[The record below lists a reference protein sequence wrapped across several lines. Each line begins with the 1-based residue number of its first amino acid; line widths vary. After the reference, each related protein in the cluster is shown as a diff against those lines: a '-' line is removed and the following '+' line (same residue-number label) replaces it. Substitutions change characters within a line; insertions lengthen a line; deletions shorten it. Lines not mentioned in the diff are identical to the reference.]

1 LNTSS
6 SFEHNY
12 LAAFFSSS
20 NFEEGEKKTREYLLK
35 YPKDVILLNTLG
47 VFLLHQNKLD
57 EAEQIFRKAILG
69 DPSYAEAYCNLGLL
83 LSKKNF
89 LKDAERCFKEAIKKN
104 ENLIIAYN
112 NLGIVYKNFG
122 KYDEAIENYSI
133 AIKKNP
139 QYFEAYNNLGI
150 VFVKQKKKE
159 EAYRSFEKCIEINPN
174 FADAYNNMGGAIDEF
189 DEDVERSIR
198 YFKYALEKN
207 PKYEDA
213 AHNLGSAY
221 SKIMKFDESF
231 KYLFLA
237 TEIDPNFSM
246 AWNTIGITYYKMGNF
261 QKAEGFYN
269 KAINLDQNNTEAH
282 FNLGVQL
289 LRTGNYE
296 NGWKEREIHRIKKGF
311 LLDFKNP
318 RSRWKGE
325 QVKGTLLVYR
335 EQGVGD
341 EILFLSMFYD
351 IIKFADNIILEVDV
365 RLKKLLQN
373 FLDKHEV
380 KKVTFLDY
388 DTSSLNKDTI
398 SNPYKNIKFK
408 KQISIG
414 SMGMYL
420 RSKKSDFLTAKH
432 PYLYVNSNVMPK
444 FKLRDLVKEKKK
456 LSVGFSWKTLN
467 QKENWRNLPIC
478 TIEQF
483 LNKNPDIAFINLQFG
498 YNQYDEITFKNFKN
512 FYSFSKLDLK
522 NDLYSVAEVINQLD
536 LVLTIQNAIGH
547 LSCALGKKT
556 YVLLSI
562 FPRLNWGLQDEGNVS
577 DWYPTAKVFRQ
588 AKYGIWN
595 DLENKV
601 LDSLDKEKQALIEQS
616 LLSKMSF

>member
-1 LNTSS
+1 LNTLS

-35 YPKDVILLNTLG
+35 YPKDPILLNTLG

-57 EAEQIFRKAILG
+57 EAEQIFRKTILG

-104 ENLIIAYN
+104 ENLILAYN

-122 KYDEAIENYSI
+122 RYDEAIENYRI

-150 VFVKQKKKE
+150 VFVKQKKKKE

-189 DEDVERSIR
+189 DQDVERSIR

-213 AHNLGSAY
+213 AHNLGHAY
-221 SKIMKFDESF
+221 SKILNFEESF

-237 TEIDPNFSM
+237 TKIDPNFSM
-246 AWNTIGITYYKMGNF
+246 AWNTIGMNYYKMNDL
-261 QKAEGFYN
+261 QKAEEFYN
-269 KAINLDQNNTEAH
+269 KAISLDQNNTEAH
-282 FNLGVQL
+282 FNLGVLL
-289 LRTGNYE
+289 LRSGNYE
-296 NGWKEREIHRIKKGF
+296 KGWNEREINRTKKGF
-311 LLDFKNP
+311 FLDFKNP
-318 RSRWKGE
+318 KSRWKGE

-351 IIKFADNIILEVDV
+351 IVKFAENIVLEIDV
-365 RLKKLLQN
+365 RLKKLFQN
-373 FLDKHEV
+373 FLDKYTV
-380 KKVTFLDY
+380 KKVNFLDY
-388 DTSSLNKDTI
+388 NPSLPSQNIKN
-398 SNPYKNIKFK
+398 NPYKNIKFK

-414 SMGMYL
+414 SMGIYL
-420 RSKKSDFLTAKH
+420 RSKKSDFLNAKH
-432 PYLYVNSNVMPK
+432 PYLCLSTNVVPK
-444 FKLRDLVKEKKK
+444 FNLKDLIQEKKK
-456 LSVGFSWKTLN
+456 LCVGFSWKTLN
-467 QKENWRNLPIC
+467 QKETWRNLPKS
-478 TIEQF
+478 TIDKL
-483 LNKNPDIAFINLQFG
+483 LNKNPDIAFVNLQFG
-498 YNQYDEITFKNFKN
+498 YNLDDEVIFKNFKN
-512 FYSFSKLDLK
+512 FYSFQKLDLK

-536 LVLTIQNAIGH
+536 LVITIQNAIGH
-547 LSCALGKKT
+547 MSCALGQKT

-562 FPRLNWGLQDEGNVS
+562 FPRLNWGVQEGFVS
-577 DWYPTAKVFRQ
+577 DWYPTAKIFRQ
-588 AKYGIWN
+588 AKYAIWS
-595 DLENKV
+595 DLEKKV
-601 LDSLDKEKQALIEQS
+601 LDSLEKEK
-616 LLSKMSF
+616 SKPH